1 MSGSAPCLGGGGA
14 SPNLISEAE
23 GAGGGGDR
31 RCEVWLKISEV
42 RCQSETSAWF
52 KPCAVRHRVILNT
65 VFISHL
71 LAGSFS
77 FIGMGIYSNS
87 I

>member
-1 MSGSAPCLGGGGA
+1 MSGSPPWGVGA
-14 SPNLISEAE
+14 SPNLILEAE

-31 RCEVWLKISEV
+31 GCKVWLKISEA
-42 RCQSETSAWF
+42 RCQSKPSAWL
-52 KPCAVRHRVILNT
+52 KACAVRDRVILNT

-77 FIGMGIYSNS
+77 FIGMGI
-87 I
+87 

>member
-1 MSGSAPCLGGGGA
+1 MDVRITSMPGGGPP
-14 SPNLISEAE
+14 SLNLIPEAE

-31 RCEVWLKISEV
+31 RCEVWLKISEA
-42 RCQSETSAWF
+42 RCQSEPSARL
-52 KPCAVRHRVILNT
+52 KPCAVRDGVILNT

-77 FIGMGIYSNS
+77 FIGMGI
-87 I
+87 